1 MSQTRELANQSGLTQ
16 AQLTQ
21 LAERLR
27 AEREVLD
34 RRIVERRRRLTT
46 FSDRRP
52 DDADWASDSADQS
65 LMARLTDRDSKLLRE
80 IDRALRK
87 LEAGTY
93 GICEIS
99 GEPIDFD
106 RLMARPWSRHAL
118 AAKEA
123 VEREKDTSPA
133 TSVLQ
138 EEEGEDDGGEDR
150 AA

>member
-1 MSQTRELANQSGLTQ
+1 MIERNENRSGLSEDQLTELAG
-16 AQLTQ
+16 
-21 LAERLR
+21 RLR
-27 AEREVLD
+27 SEREVLD

-52 DDADWASDSADQS
+52 DDSDWASDSADQS

-93 GICEIS
+93 GICETS

-123 VEREKDTSPA
+123 VEREKDTSPP

-138 EEEGEDDGGEDR
+138 EEEGEDDGGEGQ

>member
-1 MSQTRELANQSGLTQ
+1 MSQPREIPNQSGLTQ
-16 AQLTQ
+16 EQLTL

-27 AEREVLD
+27 AERGVLD

-52 DDADWASDSADQS
+52 DDSDWASDSADQS

-106 RLMARPWSRHAL
+106 RLM
-118 AAKEA
+118 
-123 VEREKDTSPA
+123 
-133 TSVLQ
+133 
-138 EEEGEDDGGEDR
+138 
-150 AA
+150 